1 MVRDREAW
9 HAAAHRVTESDTTGR
24 LNNNKNPRCMK
35 NTGIRTQR
43 LPLASSLADFL
54 NSNCTEIFKQDK
66 RSIHRLILH
75 KNLQITTYCIT
86 KR

>member
-1 MVRDREAW
+1 MREKYRDQ
-9 HAAAHRVTESDTTGR
+9 
-24 LNNNKNPRCMK
+24 
-35 NTGIRTQR
+35 TQR

-54 NSNCTEIFKQDK
+54 NSNCTEIFTQDK